1 VLNVDTFVGSEA
13 SFMSSAHVIS
23 GERDAILVDASFTKS
38 DAQQLAQLVKTSGKR
53 LTSIFITHAHPDH
66 FLGLPV
72 VVETFPEVQV
82 VATAAVA
89 DAMRT
94 AAPEYHATYAPVFGD
109 ALADTYV
116 VAEPLTGS
124 ELSLEGETIRVIEI
138 GPGEADV
145 SSALYVPSLKAIAT
159 GDQIFNGVH
168 VWLVQYRPQGSLD
181 GIRRLRDAG
190 PIEIVLPGHGPAGG
204 PELLDENERYIR
216 DFMAAAESAT
226 TKDDGI
232 AKILNSYPDY
242 AMPVILD
249 FGMQAAVEGKSYP
262 QIMQDFL
269 SGTP

>member
-66 FLGLPV
+66 FLGLPF

-94 AAPEYHATYAPVFGD
+94 AAPEYHAIYAPVFGD

-249 FGMQAAVEGKSYP
+249 FGMQAAVEGKSYL